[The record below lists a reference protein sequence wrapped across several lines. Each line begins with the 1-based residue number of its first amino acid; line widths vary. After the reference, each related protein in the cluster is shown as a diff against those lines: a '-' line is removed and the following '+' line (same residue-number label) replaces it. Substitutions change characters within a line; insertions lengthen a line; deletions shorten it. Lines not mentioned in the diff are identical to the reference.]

1 MAAAV
6 FVARINVV
14 DTEADSSR
22 VIYPYDSASK
32 GVGKGGDPMERYE
45 VRQISPLTWG
55 IYDHEEDEIILETTR
70 KGVEVYAEMMGL
82 EE

>member
-1 MAAAV
+1 MRAP
-6 FVARINVV
+6 F
-14 DTEADSSR
+14 ES
-22 VIYPYDSASK
+22 IYHHDIALK
-32 GVGKGGDPMERYE
+32 GAGKGGDPMERYE

>member
-1 MAAAV
+1 MRSP
-6 FVARINVV
+6 FYVV
-14 DTEADSSR
+14 
-22 VIYPYDSASK
+22 YPYDIASK
-32 GVGKGGDPMERYE
+32 GAGKGGDPMERYE

>member
-1 MAAAV
+1 
-6 FVARINVV
+6 
-14 DTEADSSR
+14 
-22 VIYPYDSASK
+22 
-32 GVGKGGDPMERYE
+32 MERYE

-55 IYDHEEDEIILETTR
+55 IYDHEGDEIILETTR

>member
-1 MAAAV
+1 
-6 FVARINVV
+6 
-14 DTEADSSR
+14 
-22 VIYPYDSASK
+22 
-32 GVGKGGDPMERYE
+32 MERYE

-55 IYDHEEDEIILETTR
+55 IYDYEENEMILETTR

>member
-1 MAAAV
+1 M
-6 FVARINVV
+6 N
-14 DTEADSSR
+14 TWKCSSR
-22 VIYPYDSASK
+22 VIYPYDIASK
-32 GVGKGGDPMERYE
+32 GAGKGGDPMERYE

-70 KGVEVYAEMMGL
+70 NGVEVYAEMMGL

>member
-1 MAAAV
+1 
-6 FVARINVV
+6 
-14 DTEADSSR
+14 
-22 VIYPYDSASK
+22 
-32 GVGKGGDPMERYE
+32 MERYE

-55 IYDHEEDEIILETTR
+55 IYGHEEGEMILETTR